1 MIYTLGCSFTKW
13 YWPTWSDWLD
23 KYQGPVTN
31 WAYNGN
37 GNNHIYW
44 VLLDRIDQITT
55 DDHIMIMW
63 SGSSRLT
70 QWYDQEWIDQYDAEG
85 FFPKTDGK
93 LWFTENTPWLGMYKV
108 HPDHDVSLSQMIIGN
123 FQTILQTQLLLD
135 SIGCK
140 YTMMFWQNPWMDV
153 RPNYKPK
160 FSYTWDKSNSITKQ
174 EIENAYKITEIRP
187 VQNVLNKIKWNNF
200 VEVPTDP
207 FDPTTFNGLWEYF
220 LSNKEYS
227 MLKNIHDNH
236 PVALVHHDYL
246 IEKILKNDKLTSKY
260 RSMAKDISQY
270 CIDMI
275 IPKPTPTDYVGSPDS
290 RLNKFTIEDN
300 KWIIK

>member
-23 KYQGPVTN
+23 TYQGPVTN

-44 VLLDRIDQITT
+44 VLLDRINQITI

-85 FFPKTDGK
+85 FFPKTGGN

-123 FQTILQTQLLLD
+123 FQIILQTQLLLD

-153 RPNYKPK
+153 RPNYKPT

-174 EIENAYKITEIRP
+174 EIENAHKIIEIRP
-187 VQNVLNKIKWNNF
+187 VQNVLNKIKWDKF
-200 VEVPTDP
+200 VEVPADP
-207 FDPTTFNGLWEYF
+207 LDPATFNGLWEYF
-220 LSNKEYS
+220 LSNKEYA
-227 MLKNIHDNH
+227 MLKNIYDNH

-246 IEKILKNDKLTSKY
+246 IEKILKNDKLNSKY
-260 RSMAKDISQY
+260 RAIAKDISQY
-270 CIDMI
+270 CVDMV
-275 IPKPTPTDYVGSPDS
+275 IPKLTPKDYVGSPDS